1 MSPTTHPTRP
11 QPSETFSP
19 SPSIEASDAIDASDA
34 LMISLASQ
42 RIVIVRRDERPSVRS
57 AEQLCRPA
65 AALRPGER
73 VYYKGR
79 PDRVRAMRVY

>member
-1 MSPTTHPTRP
+1 MSPATHPPRP
-11 QPSETFSP
+11 QPSETLP
-19 SPSIEASDAIDASDA
+19 ATPSIEASDA

-65 AALRPGER
+65 TALRPGER

-79 PDRVRAMRVY
+79 PDTVRAMRVY